1 MPAEPLFTGLV
12 FDEDDQLVETALI
25 GSEPCYV
32 VDDDGFKRHI
42 PSADVDCQVLGLL
55 QDGIEGHEEI
65 ISEQAAKM
73 SGQDDIFSRAIF
85 LEQLKNIDRQFDQ
98 LIEQGLPEEGRAYM
112 GMTGFKIIINH
123 HGEVVDVE
131 QPGMIAEDE

>member
-1 MPAEPLFTGLV
+1 MPAVPLFTGLV
-12 FDEDDQLVETALI
+12 FDEDDQLVETTFI
-25 GSEPCYV
+25 GTEPCYV
-32 VDDDGFKRHI
+32 IDDDGFKRHV
-42 PSADVDCQVLGLL
+42 PSADVDRQVLSLL

-123 HGEVVDVE
+123 HGDVVDVK
-131 QPGMIAEDE
+131 QPGMIVEDE

>member
-1 MPAEPLFTGLV
+1 MPAEPLFAGLV
-12 FDEDDQLVETALI
+12 FDEDDQLVETAYI

-42 PSADVDCQVLGLL
+42 PSADVDCQVLSKL

-65 ISEQAAKM
+65 ISDQAAKI

>member
-1 MPAEPLFTGLV
+1 MSAGPLFAGLV
-12 FDEDDQLVETALI
+12 FDEEDQLVETAFI

-32 VDDDGFKRHI
+32 VDDSGFKRHI
-42 PSADVDCQVLGLL
+42 PSADVDCQVLNRMK
-55 QDGIEGHEEI
+55 DGIEGHEDI

-85 LEQLKNIDRQFDQ
+85 LEQLKNIDRQFEQ
-98 LIEQGLPEEGRAYM
+98 LIEEGLPEEGLAYM
-112 GMTGFKIIINH
+112 GMTGFKIVINH
-123 HGEVVDVE
+123 HGDVVELE